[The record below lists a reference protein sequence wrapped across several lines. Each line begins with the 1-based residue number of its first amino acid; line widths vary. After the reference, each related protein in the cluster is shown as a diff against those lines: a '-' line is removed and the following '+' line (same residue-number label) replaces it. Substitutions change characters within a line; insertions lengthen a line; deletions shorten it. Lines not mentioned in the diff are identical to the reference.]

1 MGRNDLQDLS
11 IQVAVL
17 SDQFRRAE
25 RHMQE
30 LDNKLDDVVERLAQQ
45 EVRLQTNTTNTSKY
59 LGWVV
64 AGLFMLVEGV
74 LQFLIR

>member
-1 MGRNDLQDLS
+1 MGRTDLQDIS

-30 LDNKLDDVVERLAQQ
+30 LDTKLDDVVERLAQQ
-45 EVRLQTNTTNTSKY
+45 EVRLQTSTTNNSKY

-64 AGLFMLVEGV
+64 AGLFMLIEGL
-74 LQFLIR
+74 LQFVVK